1 MLKKLLRWWTKATPE
16 ERTRLAE
23 IAQSK
28 RTYIRSHVI
37 SGRRTVSPDLAA
49 RIEEGV
55 RVINMDRMTATT
67 KEYFVDALP
76 YLDRRDLCETCAQ
89 CPLAASRAEE

>member
-1 MLKKLLRWWTKATPE
+1 MVMLKKLLRWWNKATPE

-23 IAQSK
+23 IAQSQ

-37 SGRRTVSPDLAA
+37 SGRRSVSPDFAA

-55 RVINMDRMTATT
+55 RAINMDRYHA
-67 KEYFVDALP
+67 DQLP
-76 YLDRRDLCETCAQ
+76 HLDRRDLCETCAQ
-89 CPLAASRAEE
+89 CPLARNP